1 MKNLHIEETK
11 GMVALEALCSTAAL
25 EAFSL
30 RAVANRA
37 ADIIPNLSHAFKEVM
52 ANHTGDKYDLR
63 PLSVNKVVLDKALKG
78 ANYLEIG
85 KMTVYV
91 PQSFQGN
98 LKEYLIV
105 LQMALNFTNGIE
117 QRMVK
122 FNQLVSALM
131 TDKNTRQTTR
141 DLSTATMDMETEREG
156 IRKQLAGFTREGS
169 RSDRASL
176 QATFRSLGE
185 ISECVM
191 LAGSILN
198 HANDVALADVMK
210 ITQDASELLK
220 TLGEQA
226 VDGKV
231 EGMSNES
238 YKSLS
243 SATLTMARDV
253 ELYSLLMFSAYQ
265 VKKSMEHTSDMLIQ
279 ALRY

>member
-1 MKNLHIEETK
+1 MKNLHIEEPK
-11 GMVALEALCSTAAL
+11 GMVALEALCSTVAL

-52 ANHTGDKYDLR
+52 STHTGDKYDLR
-63 PLSVNKVVLDKALKG
+63 PLTVNKVVLDKALKT

-91 PQSFQGN
+91 PQAFRGN
-98 LKEYLIV
+98 LKEFLVV
-105 LQMALNFTNGIE
+105 LNMALNFTNGIE
-117 QRMVK
+117 QRMLK

-131 TDKNTRQTTR
+131 TDKNTRQSTR
-141 DLSTATMDMETEREG
+141 DLSTATADMETEREG
-156 IRKQLAGFTREGS
+156 IRQQLAAFTREGS

-176 QATFRSLGE
+176 QDTYRNLAE
-185 ISECVM
+185 ISECLM
-191 LAGSILN
+191 LAGDIINTAN
-198 HANDVALADVMK
+198 HVALADVMK
-210 ITQDASELLK
+210 MTQDAAELLK
-220 TLGEQA
+220 VLGEQA
-226 VDGKV
+226 MDGKV
-231 EGMSNES
+231 EGMSNEA

-253 ELYSLLMFSAYQ
+253 ELYSLLMFTVYQ
-265 VKKSMEHTSDMLIQ
+265 VKKSVENTSDLLIK